1 MRHLRSGR
9 KLNRS
14 SSHRRALLRNLATA
28 LFLHER
34 INTTEAKAKELKR
47 LADKMVTLGKKGSL
61 DARRR
66 ALRVLY
72 DKAVVKKLFDELA
85 TRYRERPGGY
95 TRVIKLGTRD
105 GDNAEMAII
114 ELVDAPPQ
122 DKK

>member
-34 INTTEAKAKELKR
+34 ISTTEAKAKELKR

-72 DKAVVKKLFDELA
+72 DKTVVKKLFDELA

-105 GDNAEMAII
+105 GDNAEMALI

>member
-14 SSHRRALLRNLATA
+14 SSHRWALLRNLATA

-105 GDNAEMAII
+105 GDNAEMALI